1 MLSSDDCLKP
11 QFRFLQ
17 KTVSQDD
24 ELLGR
29 IPPDSDKLLENLP
42 WLNIMSELAFT
53 AAIAE
58 FKVCI
63 AVKTEINNWDF
74 LIFFSLNSSYL
85 TIFQKKMA
93 ILLLK
98 FL

>member
-11 QFRFLQ
+11 HGRFLR

-29 IPPDSDKLLENLP
+29 IPPDSDKLLDSLP

-58 FKVCI
+58 FKVFI
-63 AVKTEINNWDF
+63 YAK
-74 LIFFSLNSSYL
+74 
-85 TIFQKKMA
+85 
-93 ILLLK
+93 
-98 FL
+98 

>member
-1 MLSSDDCLKP
+1 MLSSDDCPKP
-11 QFRFLQ
+11 HSRFLR
-17 KTVSQDD
+17 KTVSQND

-58 FKVCI
+58 FKVFI
-63 AVKTEINNWDF
+63 AIKIKE
-74 LIFFSLNSSYL
+74 
-85 TIFQKKMA
+85 TI
-93 ILLLK
+93 I
-98 FL
+98 